1 MIPKVAPNSSRI
13 VLKLFPKY
21 FQLGLTVS
29 PNYAQT
35 IPELIPSYPLI
46 NRKLSPSYLKTRPQK
61 IPIPNLII
69 IKLHKISLNYNQIR
83 PQIAIGPKLPP
94 TIRRAPESVKGAKG
108 VTPRKPL
115 ALLGALKSH
124 TFVR

>member
-1 MIPKVAPNSSRI
+1 M
-13 VLKLFPKY
+13 
-21 FQLGLTVS
+21 
-29 PNYAQT
+29 
-35 IPELIPSYPLI
+35 
-46 NRKLSPSYLKTRPQK
+46 NRKSSQSHLKTRPPK

-69 IKLHKISLNYNQIR
+69 IKLHKFSFNYNQIR

-108 VTPRKPL
+108 VTPWKPL